1 MTTLHLIRHGEN
13 DFMRQHK
20 LAGWLP
26 GIHLNDRGRAQA
38 EALVPLFKEVRLQAI
53 YSSPLERSN
62 ETAAPL
68 ARDHGLAIQRRTGLG
83 ETRYGR
89 WEGQSISR
97 LRRLKLWSQMQTTPS
112 LVTFPEGE
120 SFRELQARI
129 LGELERILKTHSG
142 AVACFSHADPI
153 KLALAHYLGQ
163 PLDLY
168 ERLTIEPASI
178 STLVIQDGRVRVKSI
193 NDTRATRS
201 PMTGR

>member
-1 MTTLHLIRHGEN
+1 MTTLYLIRHGEN

-38 EALVPLFKEVRLQAI
+38 EALVPLFKEVPLQAI
-53 YSSPLERSN
+53 YSSPLERTT

-68 ARDHGLAIQRRTGLG
+68 ARAHGLAVQRRNGLG

-89 WEGQSISR
+89 WEGQSTSR

-112 LVTFPEGE
+112 LVTLPGGE

-129 LGELERILKTHSG
+129 LSELERILETHSG
-142 AVACFSHADPI
+142 PVACFSHADPI

-178 STLVIQDGRVRVKSI
+178 SMLVIQDGRVRVKAI
-193 NDTRATRS
+193 NDTRATR
-201 PMTGR
+201 PPTTG